1 MRRPPQTDDELWFA
15 MQALFGMEIPRKR
28 VCPNH
33 RAPFEAFADA
43 FFARYPV
50 TVWKASRGFGGKSQ
64 TLAALA
70 MAESTLLRAGVTV
83 LGGSSFQS
91 LRVVEVMGEMWDA
104 PLAPVGM
111 LAKEPTKF
119 DTKLINGGYVR
130 ALMASQKSVRGPH
143 PQRLRLDEIDE
154 MEYDILESSLGQPM
168 STSTLTSQIVMS
180 STHQYPDKTMSVILN
195 RAHEKGWPVY
205 EWCYR
210 ETMEPHG
217 WLPIDAV
224 QRKKS
229 EVSRHMWETEYDL
242 QEPSFEGRAIDSD
255 SVNHL
260 FGFGDPKRKRVDGE
274 EGQEFTFEKPDP
286 HGYYVTGVDWA
297 KERDWTIIDTFRTD
311 CTPWKRVAWSR
322 MGRRPWPMMVEA
334 VNRRCQKFDSPL
346 VHDATGVGNVV
357 HDYLDVPKV
366 TPIVMTGRRRTD
378 LFSNYITAIESD
390 EMTSPMI
397 DFAFA
402 EHKYVSIDALF
413 GKAHPPDSVVAGAM
427 CWAGRQ
433 RQIMITMP
441 ESLGKAN
448 YWSNM

>member
-229 EVSRHMWETEYDL
+229 EVSRHM
-242 QEPSFEGRAIDSD
+242 
-255 SVNHL
+255 
-260 FGFGDPKRKRVDGE
+260 
-274 EGQEFTFEKPDP
+274 
-286 HGYYVTGVDWA
+286 
-297 KERDWTIIDTFRTD
+297 
-311 CTPWKRVAWSR
+311 
-322 MGRRPWPMMVEA
+322 
-334 VNRRCQKFDSPL
+334 
-346 VHDATGVGNVV
+346 
-357 HDYLDVPKV
+357 
-366 TPIVMTGRRRTD
+366 
-378 LFSNYITAIESD
+378 
-390 EMTSPMI
+390 
-397 DFAFA
+397 
-402 EHKYVSIDALF
+402 
-413 GKAHPPDSVVAGAM
+413 
-427 CWAGRQ
+427 
-433 RQIMITMP
+433 
-441 ESLGKAN
+441 
-448 YWSNM
+448 